1 MVGLYASVTRRGS
14 SGRIYAEDERLT
26 MPEAIA
32 AYTRNGAYLSFEEK
46 TKGTIEPGKL
56 ADLVV
61 LSDNLLEIAPER
73 ILDVQVE
80 ITVLGGRIVF
90 KR

>member
-1 MVGLYASVTRRGS
+1 MALASDIQPIGPMVGLHASVTRRGS

-32 AYTRNGAYLSFEEK
+32 ANTRNGAYLTFEEK

-61 LSDNLLEIAPER
+61 LSDNLFGDRAGTHTRRP
-73 ILDVQVE
+73 
-80 ITVLGGRIVF
+80 G
-90 KR
+90 

>member
-1 MVGLYASVTRRGS
+1 
-14 SGRIYAEDERLT
+14 

-32 AYTRNGAYLSFEEK
+32 ANTRNGAYLTFEEK

-61 LSDNLLEIAPER
+61 LSDNLFGDRAGTHTRRP
-73 ILDVQVE
+73 
-80 ITVLGGRIVF
+80 G
-90 KR
+90 